1 MRRVGRERVHTIKK
15 KKSIKSLKKNVKTHF
30 YNEDSLL
37 SLKLLKKLH
46 DNSTTRIYIVSN
58 DFME

>member
-1 MRRVGRERVHTIKK
+1 MRRVGRERVHTIK